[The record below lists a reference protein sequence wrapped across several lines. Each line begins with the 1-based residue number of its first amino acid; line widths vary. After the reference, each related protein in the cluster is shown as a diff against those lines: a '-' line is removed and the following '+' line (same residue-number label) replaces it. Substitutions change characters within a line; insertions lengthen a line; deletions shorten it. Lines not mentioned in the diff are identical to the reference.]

1 MKIFIEEGLE
11 NDLGQITFDDN
22 KEVIKLIEDNRVGIF
37 NLLDESCAVSTN
49 DEGFLSNIRKS
60 LKGNVV
66 LRNPKMSSD
75 PTFIIVHTAKDV
87 EYTVLGF
94 RQKNKD
100 ELNPIALVT
109 FSNSSNE
116 IIQYNYRATS
126 EKKQKYLAG

>member
-1 MKIFIEEGLE
+1 M
-11 NDLGQITFDDN
+11 
-22 KEVIKLIEDNRVGIF
+22 GIF
-37 NLLDESCAVSTN
+37 NLLDESCAVSSN

-100 ELNPIALVT
+100 ELNPIALIT
-109 FSNSSNE
+109 FSNSQNE
-116 IIQYNYRATS
+116 II
-126 EKKQKYLAG
+126 